1 MKFALIKFPNA
12 MLMNV
17 KIVGERYIL
26 FLLLIHFNILLI
38 EPIIAQNKSA
48 SNADSA
54 HDDDLLESI
63 DNKSWNALEHLKD
76 GQLLVRLKSE
86 SKKIAALNKELDRA
100 VICSAREKQLI
111 QEIVKITNRRDSFN
125 LAFIQ
130 AMRLNFKFCP
140 VYFYYDKRHT
150 ELKKN
155 HFFGSIFLD
164 SLLHE
169 VVENR
174 IGNSNIVIL
183 KHDETPN
190 QHLEAFLFVDT
201 LGINYSS
208 PFPKYQRVNTLSTW
222 INSIDDPKSKYTQ
235 NANLYARKLNIKLF
249 KVSRKLLRY

>member
-54 HDDDLLESI
+54 HDDDLLES
-63 DNKSWNALEHLKD
+63 
-76 GQLLVRLKSE
+76 
-86 SKKIAALNKELDRA
+86 
-100 VICSAREKQLI
+100 
-111 QEIVKITNRRDSFN
+111 IVKITNRRDSFN

-201 LGINYSS
+201 LGINYSIS
-208 PFPKYQRVNTLSTW
+208 MPEN
-222 INSIDDPKSKYTQ
+222 
-235 NANLYARKLNIKLF
+235 
-249 KVSRKLLRY
+249 